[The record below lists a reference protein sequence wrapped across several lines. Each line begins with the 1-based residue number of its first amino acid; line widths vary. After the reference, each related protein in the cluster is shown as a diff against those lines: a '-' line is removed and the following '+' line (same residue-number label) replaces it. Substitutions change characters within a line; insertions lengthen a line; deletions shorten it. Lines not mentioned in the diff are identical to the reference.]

1 MPRSMLAVAALPVA
15 AAAAIIV
22 STAAAFALE
31 SNVTV
36 KSSLP
41 PEVVWQKVGDFC
53 GIKTWI
59 PAVSDCVVSPDGKQR
74 TVSLKG
80 GGEVIERLDNWD
92 DSKHSYSY
100 SIVSGPLP
108 VSDYHSTL
116 SVLPDGK
123 GSEVNWRSTYQA
135 KGTSDE
141 KAQQLID
148 GIYRD
153 SAKSLLGG

>member
-59 PAVSDCVVSPDGKQR
+59 PAVADCVVSPDGKQR

-92 DSKHSYSY
+92 ELEAQLQLLDRVWSAAGLRLPLHAQCPPGRQRFGGELAQH
-100 SIVSGPLP
+100 VSSQGN
-108 VSDYHSTL
+108 V
-116 SVLPDGK
+116 
-123 GSEVNWRSTYQA
+123 
-135 KGTSDE
+135 
-141 KAQQLID
+141 
-148 GIYRD
+148 
-153 SAKSLLGG
+153 